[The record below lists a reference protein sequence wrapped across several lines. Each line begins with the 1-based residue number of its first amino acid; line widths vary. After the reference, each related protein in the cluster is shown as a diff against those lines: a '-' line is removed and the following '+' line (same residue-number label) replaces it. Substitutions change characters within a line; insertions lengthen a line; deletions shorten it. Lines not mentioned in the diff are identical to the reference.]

1 VSHIFSL
8 LPVFDW
14 VVWTSAKVSVF
25 IIFLLLVKY
34 LFRNKLGATE
44 NYLLWTVVIVGLLL
58 PWTPPSSFS
67 IYNFVGLSTQNSTAV
82 TMTPNYLDQNFG
94 KHSAIPSNTK
104 ATDDNNLNYAVG
116 ESEPQNKLSLRS
128 IVASP
133 LTHQGLFMV
142 WILGIIAFIISTI
155 IVNIRFSRSIKGHT
169 FNKWYLL
176 AGLEDV
182 KERLNIKRDI
192 PLTLTQ
198 AVRTPSLFGL
208 FKPRLLLPVSLLNH
222 FSSEQLK
229 HVFVHE
235 LLHFRRRDI
244 IVNCL
249 VQVLLILHWFN
260 PIIWYAFTKLREDQ
274 EIACDARTVKYFG
287 ADSSKDYADTLI
299 KLLESYAESPRM
311 ANLAG
316 LSGSQSLI
324 KRRLISIS
332 NLRQSSLAFTVVI
345 FAIVILTSVVTF
357 ANAKILPATENIRLP
372 LPASTQQ
379 TAENQTDL
387 QASNSL
393 PASRQS
399 ISISDDS
406 PAGSFW
412 SPNSQNAVSAQV
424 SSWLKTAKPYTATVP
439 NTDYVDNVVHYNI
452 GPSALHITGSGQFE
466 TLIYPAWYVKIDG
479 QEVDGSS
486 ITHNIHYIQDVV
498 VIIEGKTNYVS
509 YLESGLLY
517 NWLKNGDWKTEFRQN
532 PALTPLYQ
540 TNENSQTYGFAF
552 ASSIMGNPQ
561 PDLISA
567 KSGDGTSGYVKYED
581 LKGPQPKTPEEAI
594 AMQEMGMFER
604 REIPLYAADG
614 KTVIG
619 SF

>member
-1 VSHIFSL
+1 MSHIFSL

-34 LFRNKLGATE
+34 LFRNKLGATM
-44 NYLLWTVVIVGLLL
+44 NYLLWSVVIVGLIL
-58 PWTPPSSFS
+58 PWTPPSSLS
-67 IYNFVGLSTQNSTAV
+67 IYNLVGLSTQNSTAV
-82 TMTPNYLDQNFG
+82 TMSPNLDQNFG
-94 KHSAIPSNTK
+94 KNSAIPSKTK
-104 ATDDNNLNYAVG
+104 ATDDNNLDYAVG
-116 ESEPQNKLSLRS
+116 ESKPQNKISL
-128 IVASP
+128 
-133 LTHQGLFMV
+133 HQCLFLL
-142 WILGIIAFIISTI
+142 WISGIFAFIVSTI
-155 IVNIRFSRSIKGHT
+155 VVNKRFSRSIKGQII
-169 FNKWYLL
+169 NNWYIL
-176 AGLEDV
+176 AGLEGV
-182 KERLNIKRDI
+182 KERLNIKTDI

-222 FSSEQLK
+222 FSPDQLK
-229 HVFVHE
+229 HVLVHE
-235 LLHFRRRDI
+235 LLHFRHRDI
-244 IVNCL
+244 IVNWL
-249 VQVLLILHWFN
+249 MQALLILHWFN

-274 EIACDARTVKYFG
+274 EIACDAMTVKYFG
-287 ADSSKDYADTLI
+287 ANSSKDYADTLI
-299 KLLESYAESPRM
+299 KLLESNVRPPRI

-316 LSGSQSLI
+316 LSGSKSLI
-324 KRRLISIS
+324 KRRLTSIS

-345 FAIVILTSVVTF
+345 VAIVSLTGFVTF

-372 LPASTQQ
+372 LPASAKQ

-387 QASNSL
+387 RASNSL
-393 PASRQS
+393 PASIQS

-406 PAGSFW
+406 PAGSYW
-412 SPNSQNAVSAQV
+412 SPNSQNAVLSQV
-424 SSWLKTAKPYTATVP
+424 SSWLKTAKQYTATIP
-439 NTDYVDNVVHYNI
+439 ASEAVDDIVHHNI
-452 GPSALHITGSGQFE
+452 GPAAMHVTGSEQFE

-479 QEVDGSS
+479 QEVDGGS

-498 VIIEGKTNYVS
+498 VIIEARTNNIS
-509 YLESGLLY
+509 YLESEPLY
-517 NWLKNGDWKTEFRQN
+517 NWLKNEEWKAEFSQN

-540 TNENSQTYGFAF
+540 TNENGQTYGSAL
-552 ASSIMGNPQ
+552 ACSIIGNSQ

-567 KSGDGTSGYVKYED
+567 GKYGTSGYVKYED
-581 LKGPQPKTPEEAI
+581 LMGPRPKTPEEAI
-594 AMQEMGMFER
+594 AMREMGKFEK

>member
-1 VSHIFSL
+1 MSPIFSL

-14 VVWTSAKVSVF
+14 VLWTSAKVSVF
-25 IIFLLLVKY
+25 ISFLLLVKY
-34 LFRNKLGATE
+34 LFNNKLRATV
-44 NYLLWTVVIVGLLL
+44 NYLLWSVVIVGLLL
-58 PWTPPSSFS
+58 PWTPPSSLS
-67 IYNFVGLSTQNSTAV
+67 IYNLVGLSTQNSTAV
-82 TMTPNYLDQNFG
+82 TMSPNLDQNFG
-94 KHSAIPSNTK
+94 NNSAIPSKTN
-104 ATDDNNLNYAVG
+104 ATDDNNLDYAVG
-116 ESEPQNKLSLRS
+116 KSEPQNKISLRS
-128 IVASP
+128 IAATP
-133 LTHQGLFMV
+133 LTHQCLFLF
-142 WILGIIAFIISTI
+142 WISGIFAFIVSTI
-155 IVNIRFSRSIKGHT
+155 VVNIRFSRSIKGQT
-169 FNKWYLL
+169 INDWYIL
-176 AGLEDV
+176 AGLEGV
-182 KERLNIKRDI
+182 KERLSIKRDI

-198 AVRTPSLFGL
+198 AIRTPSLFGL

-222 FSSEQLK
+222 FSPDQLK

-235 LLHFRRRDI
+235 LLHFRHRDI

-249 VQVLLILHWFN
+249 VQALLILHWFN

-274 EIACDARTVKYFG
+274 EIACDAMTVKYFG
-287 ADSSKDYADTLI
+287 ANSSKDYADTLI
-299 KLLESYAESPRM
+299 KLLESNVRPPRI

-316 LSGSQSLI
+316 LSGSKSLI

-345 FAIVILTSVVTF
+345 VAIVILTGFVTF

-379 TAENQTDL
+379 TVEEQTNL

-412 SPNSQNAVSAQV
+412 SPNSQNAVSDQV

-466 TLIYPAWYVKIDG
+466 TLIYPAWYVKIEG
-479 QEVDGSS
+479 QEVDAGS

-498 VIIEGKTNYVS
+498 VIIEAKTNYIS
-509 YLESGLLY
+509 YLESGPLY
-517 NWLKNGDWKTEFRQN
+517 NWLKDGEWKTEFSQN
-532 PALTPLYQ
+532 SALTPLYQ
-540 TNENSQTYGFAF
+540 TNENGQTYGSAL
-552 ASSIMGNPQ
+552 ASSIIGNPQ

-567 KSGDGTSGYVKYED
+567 EKDGTSGYVKYED
-581 LKGPQPKTPEEAI
+581 LMGPRPKTPEEAR
-594 AMQEMGMFER
+594 AMQEMGKFEK